1 MKRTET
7 GLRELLRRR
16 RSVRS
21 FDAARPVPGTAVRKI
36 VEAGLAVPSPSGSLP
51 VMIYQL
57 ESSAARGKLKR
68 EVTLAKDALL
78 RTADAK
84 KRNKINYYWRY
95 TGYLFSAPLILAV
108 THRPRPG
115 LLESRGEDAARLT
128 AGLSL
133 FSMSLMAEDLG
144 FSSTILTAP
153 QAFCPDIGL
162 KLGIGEHETLCSFM
176 AVGKKKEGEAV
187 VERERREPRAHFLK
201 L

>member
-1 MKRTET
+1 MEGPGT
-7 GLRELLRRR
+7 GLQRLLRQR

-21 FDAARPVPGTAVRKI
+21 FDPARPVPEGAVRKI
-36 VEAGLAVPSPSGSLP
+36 IGAGLAVPSPSGSLP

-57 ESSAARGKLKR
+57 ESGAAREKLER
-68 EVTLAKDALL
+68 EVTLARDALL

-84 KRNKINYYWRY
+84 KKNRINYYWRY
-95 TGYLFSAPLILAV
+95 TNYLFSAPLVLAI
-108 THRPRPG
+108 THRPHPG

-153 QAFCPDIGL
+153 LAFCPDIGP
-162 KLGIGEHETLCSFM
+162 KLGIGAGETLCSFM
-176 AVGKKKEGEAV
+176 AIGKKKEGEKAA
-187 VERERREPRAHFLK
+187 ETERREPEAHFLK